1 MTRTAFRLAL
11 RDIRQGHRG
20 FWIFVSCLFVGVAAI
35 TAVMTVTA
43 AVLNGIARDG
53 QIVLG
58 GDISLGTQFRGMT
71 DEQLEFLRQ
80 NSEELT
86 EFIEMRALMR
96 PSDIDKSTLVE
107 LKAVQDNYPL
117 YGSLDIRGGGI
128 LQEAVDSRDG
138 VWGALVDPALVQA
151 GNAEIGSRIYL
162 GNNQF
167 EVTGVIER
175 ESDRIGSSGEFGF
188 WPRVLVHYD
197 ALEGSGLVVGGSRN
211 FYEYRLRL
219 NETASV
225 AEVLEKIR
233 SAFSETVWTIRDT
246 SGTAPNI
253 QELVERLGV
262 LLSLAGL
269 TTLLVGGIGVSNAV
283 RAYLDTRL
291 TTIAILKCI
300 GGSRELVFRM
310 YLLQILMLS
319 GIAIVIGIAIGALAP
334 VFVSQL
340 VQQILAVPFDLR
352 IDLFVMSIAAL
363 YGLVTALLFTLWPLA
378 TALNTS
384 PGALFRK
391 AVANIYQRPSWHY
404 IVVCIALAAT
414 LAIIAIATAFEKRFA
429 VWFVV
434 SASIAWVVFRLI
446 GSLIIASAK
455 MVQNRQS
462 SVFRLAIANL
472 YRPGTSTSDIVLAI
486 GLGLTVLIT
495 ISMVSSNMNEQVN
508 NLIPSRAPTFFF
520 VDIQSSQFDEFVDAV
535 GVEREEDLEVMP
547 FIRGRITRIK
557 GMDPHEAIVGEDSE
571 WLLDGDRAFTY
582 SDTPPENASIVSGEW
597 WPENYRG
604 TPLLSVHTDVME
616 AFGLNLGDSITLNIL
631 GRDITGEVANVREL
645 EWQSMQLNF
654 AIMLSPEPLQ
664 QVPHSYIATASITTD
679 DEFKVQNRIASMF
692 PNITVVRVKDVLR
705 RLGDYMVRIRDTARG
720 VSAITI
726 IAGILVLAGVVV
738 SENRRR
744 AYESV
749 LLKTLGATKR
759 YVFSVYSLEYL
770 MQGAISAAVASALG
784 TLGSWAVLT
793 VLMSWEWHF
802 VPTSVLYTVLISL
815 AISLTLGIL
824 GIWNALKHRPL
835 IYLRNE

>member
-117 YGSLDIRGGGI
+117 YGSLDIRGGGV

-151 GNAEIGSRIYL
+151 GNADIGSRIYL

-269 TTLLVGGIGVSNAV
+269 TTLLVGVMSLLQTFFQNIF
-283 RAYLDTRL
+283 
-291 TTIAILKCI
+291 C
-300 GGSRELVFRM
+300 SRES
-310 YLLQILMLS
+310 LLQTC
-319 GIAIVIGIAIGALAP
+319 GC
-334 VFVSQL
+334 
-340 VQQILAVPFDLR
+340 
-352 IDLFVMSIAAL
+352 
-363 YGLVTALLFTLWPLA
+363 W
-378 TALNTS
+378 
-384 PGALFRK
+384 
-391 AVANIYQRPSWHY
+391 Y
-404 IVVCIALAAT
+404 I
-414 LAIIAIATAFEKRFA
+414 
-429 VWFVV
+429 
-434 SASIAWVVFRLI
+434 
-446 GSLIIASAK
+446 
-455 MVQNRQS
+455 
-462 SVFRLAIANL
+462 
-472 YRPGTSTSDIVLAI
+472 
-486 GLGLTVLIT
+486 
-495 ISMVSSNMNEQVN
+495 
-508 NLIPSRAPTFFF
+508 
-520 VDIQSSQFDEFVDAV
+520 
-535 GVEREEDLEVMP
+535 
-547 FIRGRITRIK
+547 
-557 GMDPHEAIVGEDSE
+557 
-571 WLLDGDRAFTY
+571 
-582 SDTPPENASIVSGEW
+582 
-597 WPENYRG
+597 
-604 TPLLSVHTDVME
+604 
-616 AFGLNLGDSITLNIL
+616 
-631 GRDITGEVANVREL
+631 
-645 EWQSMQLNF
+645 
-654 AIMLSPEPLQ
+654 
-664 QVPHSYIATASITTD
+664 
-679 DEFKVQNRIASMF
+679 
-692 PNITVVRVKDVLR
+692 
-705 RLGDYMVRIRDTARG
+705 
-720 VSAITI
+720 
-726 IAGILVLAGVVV
+726 
-738 SENRRR
+738 
-744 AYESV
+744 
-749 LLKTLGATKR
+749 
-759 YVFSVYSLEYL
+759 FS
-770 MQGAISAAVASALG
+770 
-784 TLGSWAVLT
+784 
-793 VLMSWEWHF
+793 
-802 VPTSVLYTVLISL
+802 
-815 AISLTLGIL
+815 
-824 GIWNALKHRPL
+824 
-835 IYLRNE
+835 